1 MFPKTFLSLNHI
13 SIHQF
18 SMKGLRFL
26 ILLVLCQNLFSCACE
41 PEQIAHY
48 AFKGMEAMVGEGFMP
63 SEEIRALGEFEKMNV
78 ELSTSS
84 EFGSTI
90 FLKLG
95 NGNPKILS
103 SQREILARK
112 CAELYLKDFENAKE
126 YDQIMVQ
133 FIQTDPQNPENVAME
148 EYEFQVSDFEL

>member
-1 MFPKTFLSLNHI
+1 
-13 SIHQF
+13 
-18 SMKGLRFL
+18 MKGLRFL
-26 ILLVLCQNLFSCACE
+26 ILLILSQNLFSCSCE

-48 AFKGMEAMVGEGFMP
+48 AFKGIEVLIGKGVMP
-63 SEEIRALGEFEKMNV
+63 SEEIRAMGDFENMNV

-95 NGNPKILS
+95 NGDPKILS

-112 CAELYLKDFENAKE
+112 CAELYLKDFENAKD
-126 YDQIMVQ
+126 YDQIAVQ

-148 EYEFQVSDFEL
+148 EYVFQVNDFEL